1 MAHKPQSY
9 KLDEK
14 KKVIV
19 LYDNVKPS
27 PVEELMINCYLDKG
41 YKVKIETKKPS
52 VKVAQMREELKE
64 DIEALNKFNELY
76 ALKVSKEELAA
87 GVKSGFH
94 QATKFYTDWKKAHK
108 PAKKKAK

>member
-1 MAHKPQSY
+1 MAHKPKSY
-9 KLDEK
+9 TVDEE
-14 KKVIV
+14 KKVIT
-19 LYDNVKPS
+19 LYDNIKPS
-27 PVEELMINCYLDKG
+27 PMEEVMINRYLDKG
-41 YKVKIETKKPS
+41 YTHKIGTKKPA

-64 DIEALNKFNELY
+64 DVEALNKFNELY

-108 PAKKKAK
+108 PAKEKKK